1 MAGGYGGRGLPLH
14 ARSRPDVTPPVTT
27 SATAPATGRPPTGG
41 PPPAPTPPCPVKHCW
56 VKAPVDGG
64 TNRPGLLL
72 EWRRTAEGRW
82 EGRVSYAAELRPGR
96 WATVEEW
103 LGSELLSTA

>member
-14 ARSRPDVTPPVTT
+14 ARTRPGNPAQAAAEQPVG
-27 SATAPATGRPPTGG
+27 A
-41 PPPAPTPPCPVKHCW
+41 PPCPVKHCW
-56 VKAPVDGG
+56 VKAPIDGG
-64 TNRPGLLL
+64 ASRPGLLL
-72 EWRRTAEGRW
+72 EWRRTPEGRW
-82 EGRVSYAAELRPGR
+82 EGRVAYAAELRPGR

>member
-14 ARSRPDVTPPVTT
+14 ARTRPDAPGTPE
-27 SATAPATGRPPTGG
+27 PAG
-41 PPPAPTPPCPVKHCW
+41 APPCPAKHCW
-56 VKAPVDGG
+56 VRAPVDGG
-64 TNRPGLLL
+64 GSRPGLLL
-72 EWRRTAEGRW
+72 EWRKTPEGRW

-103 LGSELLSTA
+103 LGAELLSTA